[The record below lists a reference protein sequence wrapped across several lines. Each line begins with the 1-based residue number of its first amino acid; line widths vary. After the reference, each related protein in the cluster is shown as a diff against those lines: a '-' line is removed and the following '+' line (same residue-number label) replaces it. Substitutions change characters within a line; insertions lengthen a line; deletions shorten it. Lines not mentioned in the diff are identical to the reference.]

1 MREPVAIIVGNTEIL
16 WSSIIIVIA
25 VAAGF
30 FMMHSLYIASGGKR
44 LRLVFFYPLAV
55 CFSYVIGK
63 CIFYYCHL
71 EQYPAF
77 KSALN
82 FSETGFNMSGV
93 VIGLCLAGLIV
104 CIWDIKKSY
113 LAILDGAAPG
123 TAMVI
128 ALLNLVHLYDDGCR
142 GNAVLADAKY
152 HMLPFASPVIN
163 TNGETSYRLATF
175 FIGFIL
181 FMIAGILL
189 KYFYIKYSDIKG
201 RTFSLFILIFSSLEF
216 ILDSTRYDSD
226 YFPFNGF
233 VSVIQIFG
241 GIMILSVSVIFTV
254 RSVRA
259 NGFKWYHI
267 ILILLILASMGA
279 AGYLEYLIQR
289 HGDKWQTYYL
299 LMSLSCICMICFP
312 FIMCL
317 TTTQP
322 LQLKTK
328 KD

>member
-16 WSSIIIVIA
+16 WSSIIIIIA

-30 FMMHSLYIASGGKR
+30 FMMHSLYIANGGKR

-63 CIFYYCHL
+63 GIFYYCHL

-93 VIGLCLAGLIV
+93 VIGLCLSGFIV
-104 CIWDIKKSY
+104 CIMDIKKSY
-113 LAILDGAAPG
+113 PAILDGAAPG

-128 ALLNLVHLYDDGCR
+128 GLLNLVHLYDDGCR
-142 GNAVLADAKY
+142 GNAVLTDERY
-152 HMLPFASPVIN
+152 YMLPYASPVIN
-163 TNGETSYRLATF
+163 TNGEISYRLATF

-181 FMIAGILL
+181 FVMAGILL
-189 KYFYIKYSDIKG
+189 KYFYIKYSEIKG
-201 RTFSLFILIFSSLEF
+201 RTFSLFILIFSSIEF

-254 RSVRA
+254 ISVRA
-259 NGFKWYHI
+259 NGFKWYHM
-267 ILILLILASMGA
+267 ILIMLILASMGA

-312 FIMCL
+312 YIMGL
-317 TTTQP
+317 TASSE
-322 LQLKTK
+322 LKTK